1 MKLPQ
6 LSARDHNINQKG
18 DVIPSNN
25 DTMLDSS
32 KPLLERKS
40 IVEAVMAEIKQ
51 GFDVKMQSLPK
62 IALTFENLSV
72 WAKVKLSKGF
82 CKSGKSD
89 FVVGIFLE
97 HS

>member
-6 LSARDHNINQKG
+6 LSARDQNINQKG
-18 DVIPSNN
+18 DVIPENN
-25 DTMLDSS
+25 ESLLDSS
-32 KPLLERKS
+32 KPLLERKT

-82 CKSGKSD
+82 CKSGKLK
-89 FVVGIFLE
+89 FVVRNFLE